1 MGPREASARFLLR
14 EAAGALG
21 DFGTFVPLAVGM
33 VVVAGLDA
41 GTLLVTAGVAN
52 IWGGLAFGIPIAA
65 QPMKAICALA
75 IAGALSGKQAV
86 LAGLFVAVAMALL
99 GLLGLIRSFARLV
112 PDAVLRALQLTVACE
127 LLMSGLRFGFT
138 GYSLSRDSRIALV
151 ALMGG
156 ALVALWLLRRR
167 LEWAA
172 IGLLAAGLG
181 LAAWQTPAL
190 LSAPHLTLWRPQW
203 MAFDRAALEG
213 IWRAGLPQ
221 LPLTLLNSVLAMAA
235 LAGQLYPQQAQRL
248 TPTRMA
254 LSVGFMNLLVCP
266 LGGMPVCHGSGGLA
280 GQYKLGARSGIS
292 VILLGLVKLCLG
304 LLFGGAAVLW
314 MKAFPRPVLGLFL
327 LLAGWSLAEASRA
340 WQTRAAIWVSA
351 TMVVANFAS
360 GSLLVGFAA
369 GWLVW
374 WWVRRGD
381 KPVNGSVR

>member
-1 MGPREASARFLLR
+1 MGPRTASARFLLR

-33 VVVAGLDA
+33 VQVAGLDA
-41 GTLLVTAGVAN
+41 GTLLVTAGLAN
-52 IWGGLAFGIPIAA
+52 IWGGLAFRIPIAA

-75 IAGALSGKQAV
+75 IVGALSGKQAV
-86 LAGLFVAVAMALL
+86 VAGLFVAVTMALL
-99 GLLGLIRSFARLV
+99 GLLGLIRGFARLV

-127 LLMSGLRFGFT
+127 LLLSGFRFGFT
-138 GYSLSRDSRIALV
+138 GLGRMVLPLV
-151 ALMGG
+151 LMGG
-156 ALVALWLLRRR
+156 AMVALWLLRRR

-190 LSAPHLTLWRPQW
+190 LNAPHITLWRPQW

-235 LAGQLYPQQAQRL
+235 LAGHLYPQQARRV

-266 LGGMPVCHGSGGLA
+266 LGGMPLCHGSGGLA
-280 GQYKLGARSGIS
+280 GQHKLGARTGVS

-314 MKAFPRPVLGLFL
+314 MKAFPRPILGLFL

-340 WQTRAAIWVSA
+340 WKTRAAIWVSA
-351 TMVVANFAS
+351 TMVVANYAA
-360 GSLLVGFAA
+360 GSLLAGFAA
-369 GWLVW
+369 GWLAW
-374 WWVRRGD
+374 FLARRKD
-381 KPVNGSVR
+381 EPMKGSAR

>member
-1 MGPREASARFLLR
+1 MAVERMTSARFLLR

-33 VVVAGLDA
+33 VQVAGLDA
-41 GTLLVTAGVAN
+41 GTLLVTAGLAN
-52 IWGGLAFGIPIAA
+52 IWGGLAFRIPIAA

-75 IAGALSGKQAV
+75 IVGALSGKQAV
-86 LAGLFVAVAMALL
+86 VAGLFVAVTMALL
-99 GLLGLIRSFARLV
+99 GLLGLIRGFAKLV

-127 LLMSGLRFGFT
+127 LLLSGFRFGFT
-138 GYSLSRDSRIALV
+138 RYPASL

-156 ALVALWLLRRR
+156 AVVVLWLLRQR

-172 IGLLAAGLG
+172 IGLLLAGLG

-190 LSAPHLTLWRPQW
+190 LNAPHLTLWRPQW
-203 MAFDRAALEG
+203 MAFDRTALEG

-235 LAGQLYPQQAQRL
+235 LAAHLYPQQARRV

-254 LSVGFMNLLVCP
+254 LSVGFMNLIVCP
-266 LGGMPVCHGSGGLA
+266 LGGMPLCHGSGGLA
-280 GQYKLGARSGIS
+280 GQHKLGARSGVS

-340 WQTRAAIWVSA
+340 WKTRAAIWTSA
-351 TMVVANFAS
+351 TMVVANYAA
-360 GSLLVGFAA
+360 GSLLAGFAA
-369 GWLVW
+369 GWLAW
-374 WWVRRGD
+374 WLVRRWD
-381 KPVNGSVR
+381 EPMKRSAR

>member
-1 MGPREASARFLLR
+1 MGPRKASPRFWLR
-14 EAAGALG
+14 EAAGSLG

-33 VVVAGLDA
+33 VLVAGLDA
-41 GTLLVTAGVAN
+41 GTLLVTAGLAN

-75 IAGALSGKQAV
+75 IVGALSGKQAV
-86 LAGLFVAVAMALL
+86 VAGLFVAVTMALL
-99 GLLGLIRSFARLV
+99 GQLGLIRSFAKLV

-127 LLMSGLRFGFT
+127 LLLSGLRFGFT
-138 GYSLSRDSRIALV
+138 GSPANL
-151 ALMGG
+151 ALMAG
-156 ALVALWLLRRR
+156 AMVALWLLRRR

-181 LAAWQTPAL
+181 LAVWQTPAL
-190 LSAPHLTLWRPQW
+190 LSAPHITLWQPHW
-203 MAFDRAALEG
+203 MPFDRAALAG

-235 LAGQLYPQQAQRL
+235 LAAQLYPQQAQRI

-266 LGGMPVCHGSGGLA
+266 LGGMPLCHGSGGLA
-280 GQYKLGARSGIS
+280 GQHKLGARSGIS
-292 VILLGLVKLCLG
+292 VILLGLVKLGLG

-340 WQTRAAIWVSA
+340 WKTRTGIWVSA
-351 TMVVANFAS
+351 TMVVANYAA
-360 GSLLVGFAA
+360 GSLLAGFAA
-369 GWLVW
+369 GWLAW
-374 WWVRRGD
+374 WLARRWD
-381 KPVNGSVR
+381 EPRKGSGR

>member
-1 MGPREASARFLLR
+1 MEPRIASARFLLR

-41 GTLLVTAGVAN
+41 GTLLVTAGLAN
-52 IWGGLAFGIPIAA
+52 IWGGLALAIPIAA

-75 IAGALSGKQAV
+75 IAGALSGKQPV
-86 LAGLFVAVAMALL
+86 VDGLFVAVTMALL
-99 GLLGLIRSFARLV
+99 GLLGPIRSFARLV

-127 LLMSGLRFGFT
+127 LLLSGLRFGFA
-138 GYSLSRDSRIALV
+138 GYPASRGSMIAPV

-156 ALVALWLLRRR
+156 AMVALWLLRHR

-181 LAAWQTPAL
+181 LAAWQTPVL
-190 LSAPHLTLWRPQW
+190 LNAPHVTLWRPQW
-203 MAFDRAALEG
+203 MVFDRASLEG

-235 LAGQLYPQQAQRL
+235 LAGQLYPQKAQRI

-254 LSVGFMNLLVCP
+254 LSVGFMNLFVCP
-266 LGGMPVCHGSGGLA
+266 LGGMPLCHGSGGLA

-340 WQTRAAIWVSA
+340 WRTRAAIWVSA
-351 TMVVANFAS
+351 TMVIANYAA
-360 GSLLVGFAA
+360 GSLLAGFAA
-369 GWLVW
+369 GWFAW
-374 WWVRRGD
+374 WLARRKD
-381 KPVNGSVR
+381 EPMKGSVR